1 MPGPQGAT
9 GQRGPAG
16 QRGSRW
22 FTHAG
27 GHASYSW
34 AGITLQSGDMF
45 MNTANSQIFNY
56 NGAAWTLI
64 GTLTGIR
71 GLQGPQGAV
80 GPQGP
85 QGATG
90 PQGEQGLQGNV
101 GAAGPT
107 GALGPKGDAG
117 NRIYH
122 HTAAPPAAGDA
133 YWSAYGNPTLQRG
146 DILIDTSLGDLH
158 WYSGSA
164 WSKLVNLRQGP
175 QGPAG
180 PTGPQGAVGATGPQG
195 QRGMGWHF
203 GANDVPTP
211 PSPVAGDLYF
221 NYQSFDV
228 YAYQSDPNGG
238 MIWNRVT
245 SLRGPQGAAGPQGPQ
260 GEIGPQG
267 ATGATGAAGST
278 GAAGAPGNQWY
289 HGAGDPTSNPPTA
302 RGGGFRTGDMYFDT
316 SNYRIWS
323 RNGSAWTQIA
333 SLVVNAQP

>member
-1 MPGPQGAT
+1 
-9 GQRGPAG
+9 
-16 QRGSRW
+16 
-22 FTHAG
+22 
-27 GHASYSW
+27 
-34 AGITLQSGDMF
+34 MF

-133 YWSAYGNPTLQRG
+133 YWSAYGSPTLQRG

-211 PSPVAGDLYF
+211 PSPVTGDLYF